1 MLVKV
6 GTDVAIRHNICLTIY
21 FRILSLTEKYSR
33 ISLSKVTTG
42 VDARRQRGKVL
53 EQFLVN

>member
-53 EQFLVN
+53 EHFH